1 MGKLKEK
8 VRREKRR
15 KNRSKKTSL
24 FHPSRLRLVVYRS
37 LKHFE
42 TQVINDYKG
51 ETVVSVS
58 SREKKI
64 RSLIKKQNNKTDICK
79 IVGKELAKRVKSAK
93 IGQLVLDRNGYSYHG
108 RVRAFAESA
117 RENGL
122 EL

>member
-1 MGKLKEK
+1 MGKFKDK

-24 FHPSRLRLVVYRS
+24 FHPSRLRLVIYRS

-42 TQVINDYKG
+42 TQVINDFKG
-51 ETVVSVS
+51 ETIVSVS
-58 SREKKI
+58 SKEKKI
-64 RSLIKKQNNKTDICK
+64 RSLIKKQNNKTDISK
-79 IVGKELAKRVKSAK
+79 IVGKELAKRVKSAS